1 MSYLVPS
8 ERVKS
13 DLVGPYQ
20 YIGTAPSGSLD
31 SAPVWQLLRLTLS
44 GTDVMAIDW
53 ADGDQTYDNVWNDR
67 LSKVYQ

>member
-13 DLVGPYQ
+13 DLVGAYQ

-31 SAPVWQLLRLTLS
+31 SEPVWQLLRLTLS
-44 GTDVMAIDW
+44 GVDVMAIDW
-53 ADGDQTYDNVWNDR
+53 ADGDQTYDNVWDDR
-67 LSKVYQ
+67 LSKVYK